1 MRVLIISDTHGRHT
15 GLDRALEEAGD
26 IDLFIHLG
34 DVEGGEEYINA
45 VVDCEKHMVRGNNDF
60 FSDLPREE
68 EFYIGKYKVFITH
81 GHAYYVSLNPE
92 YITEEGAARKA
103 DIVMFGHTHKPY
115 LEQKDGITV
124 LNPGSISFP
133 RQEGRKGSGKSAGK
147 APQKPGGK
155 PGKGGPKPK
164 AEGAERP
171 KRPVKK
177 AGWAVAKPKKNAR
190 PRRGKGR

>member
-68 EFYIGKYKVFITH
+68 EFYIGKDKVFITH
-81 GHAYYVSLNPE
+81 GHAYYVSLDPE
-92 YITEEGAARKA
+92 HITEEGAARKA

-133 RQEGRKGSGKSAGK
+133 RQEGRKGSYMIMEIDE
-147 APQKPGGK
+147 GGE
-155 PGKGGPKPK
+155 PSFEQRYLEPL
-164 AEGAERP
+164 A
-171 KRPVKK
+171 
-177 AGWAVAKPKKNAR
+177 
-190 PRRGKGR
+190 